1 MRIGEAAQA
10 AGMTSKALRFYEEH
24 GLLPAAK
31 RTANGYRDYT
41 GEAINRLDFIRRGR
55 AAGLA
60 LAQIREILI
69 LRDAGRAPCTHV
81 RDLLA
86 GQLAGQEVAHMGAR
100 RTACVA
106 QNQDFADL
114 CKGQSR
120 GAPATNEVEPVDG
133 FACVIAISVGGA
145 LRSRQQPVLF
155 IESQGLARHTRRL
168 GGFTDSHHAPR
179 LPH

>member
-1 MRIGEAAQA
+1 MGKTRCMVRIGEAAQA

-86 GQLAGQEVAHMGAR
+86 GQLADLD
-100 RTACVA
+100 A
-106 QNQDFADL
+106 Q
-114 CKGQSR
+114 
-120 GAPATNEVEPVDG
+120 
-133 FACVIAISVGGA
+133 IAELVA
-145 LRSRQQPVLF
+145 LRTTVA
-155 IESQGLARHTRRL
+155 EY
-168 GGFTDSHHAPR
+168 HAIAAAADPEACDAER
-179 LPH
+179 ICSYL

>member
-1 MRIGEAAQA
+1 MVRIGEAAQA

-41 GEAINRLDFIRRGR
+41 GETVNRLDFIRRGR

-60 LAQIREILI
+60 LAQIREILL

-86 GQLAGQEVAHMGAR
+86 GQLAGLDAQIAELVAHR
-100 RTACVA
+100 RRLPRGRGCRGPGGVRRR
-106 QNQDFADL
+106 ADL
-114 CKGQSR
+114 QLPLTHLS
-120 GAPATNEVEPVDG
+120 
-133 FACVIAISVGGA
+133 
-145 LRSRQQPVLF
+145 L
-155 IESQGLARHTRRL
+155 SQGR
-168 GGFTDSHHAPR
+168 GSIPFIQ
-179 LPH
+179 LPESTHVGE